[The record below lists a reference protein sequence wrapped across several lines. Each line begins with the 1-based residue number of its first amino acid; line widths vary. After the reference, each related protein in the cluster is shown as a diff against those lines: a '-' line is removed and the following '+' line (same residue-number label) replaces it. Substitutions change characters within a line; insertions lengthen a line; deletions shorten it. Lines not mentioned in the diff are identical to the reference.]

1 MAIADPNQPIDALKG
16 VGPSLKE
23 KLARL
28 GIFRT
33 MDLLVH
39 LPLRY
44 QDRSRVVSLKSLRA
58 EQEALVS
65 GQIVDVKFGYGRRRS
80 LFVTIED
87 QTGFLGLRFFH
98 FSKNQQAGFRVSRFV
113 QCFGQ
118 ARFGR
123 ESLEMAHPE
132 YRLFD
137 TAPAP
142 PAAELT
148 PVYPATKG
156 LGQARLRSM
165 TSQLLDMTWPSAD
178 GTPYESLAF
187 LHRPRRMRPARP

>member
-1 MAIADPNQPIDALKG
+1 VAIADPNQPIDALKG

-28 GIFRT
+28 GILRT

-44 QDRSRVVSLKSLRA
+44 QDRSRVVSLQSLRA

-98 FSKNQQAGFRVSRFV
+98 IVCSTR
-113 QCFGQ
+113 
-118 ARFGR
+118 
-123 ESLEMAHPE
+123 HP
-132 YRLFD
+132 R
-137 TAPAP
+137 
-142 PAAELT
+142 
-148 PVYPATKG
+148 
-156 LGQARLRSM
+156 
-165 TSQLLDMTWPSAD
+165 
-178 GTPYESLAF
+178 
-187 LHRPRRMRPARP
+187 HRPRNSRPCTPPRRVWVRHDCAA